1 MLNMGLP
8 KDAVKNALSRDG
20 KDPSIMD
27 LNPDQVGAKESLR
40 TLSCYFDR
48 VSPRSSTIAFVLL
61 VLAVG

>member
-27 LNPDQVGAKESLR
+27 LNPDQVGAKEALR
-40 TLSCYFDR
+40 TFFMLL
-48 VSPRSSTIAFVLL
+48 RSGQSSLINYC
-61 VLAVG
+61 